1 MSQSDE
7 NQKGVSPLPTSRL
20 STLTDGVFAIVMTLL
35 AFDVVDAAAGVTSF
49 ETLVSEIGPKLFAYA
64 LSFTI
69 LGLFWNAHHIA
80 FHYTERTDRAH
91 LWLGIVF
98 LLFVA
103 LIPVPAE
110 LLGEWPI
117 SRLAVVVYGVTLA
130 LSALSF
136 DLQWAYATR
145 GRRLTSATLPASV
158 VHALHQRLWVALA
171 SYALG
176 VVVGL
181 WSPPLGV
188 TLFVLSHVSLAL
200 TPVAPAERS

>member
-1 MSQSDE
+1 MSQRDE
-7 NQKGVSPLPTSRL
+7 TRNTLPLPTSRL

-35 AFDVVDAAAGVTSF
+35 AFDVVDAAADISSF
-49 ETLVSEIGPKLFAYA
+49 RTLLGEIGPELFAYA

-103 LIPVPAE
+103 LIPLPAQ
-110 LLGEWPI
+110 LLGEWPV
-117 SRLAVVVYGVTLA
+117 SRLAVVVYGVSLA
-130 LSALSF
+130 LSALAI
-136 DLQWAYATR
+136 DLQWAYATH
-145 GRRLTSATLPASV
+145 GRRLTSPTLPDSV
-158 VHALHQRLWVALA
+158 VHALHQRLRVALA
-171 SYALG
+171 SYAVG
-176 VVVGL
+176 VLVGL

-188 TLFVLSHVSLAL
+188 AIFILSHVSLAL